1 MEHAVTASNSHAGQ
15 EGAASLRVGGSCSFM
30 GTKSRSSSGKNMSK
44 RRGFVAVLMGAHE
57 FSISSGGT
65 EFAYPVSMEP
75 LVAIPKPETTTKP
88 ATIHGT
94 PCVRHGPVSEPL
106 SFENML
112 SRFQQLELKDPTH
125 FQHVTSRIA
134 SNRQVGIIPK

>member
-1 MEHAVTASNSHAGQ
+1 
-15 EGAASLRVGGSCSFM
+15 
-30 GTKSRSSSGKNMSK
+30 
-44 RRGFVAVLMGAHE
+44 
-57 FSISSGGT
+57 
-65 EFAYPVSMEP
+65 MEP
-75 LVAIPKPETTTKP
+75 LVAIPKAETTTKL

>member
-1 MEHAVTASNSHAGQ
+1 
-15 EGAASLRVGGSCSFM
+15 
-30 GTKSRSSSGKNMSK
+30 
-44 RRGFVAVLMGAHE
+44 
-57 FSISSGGT
+57 
-65 EFAYPVSMEP
+65 MEP
-75 LVAIPKPETTTKP
+75 LVAIPKAETTTKP

-94 PCVRHGPVSEPL
+94 PRVRLDTGPELP

-134 SNRQVGIIPK
+134 SNRQDGIIPK